1 MIFSGPNLFSEVSS
15 DTSQVWLALREV
27 GLSPLVSVTFVE
39 DDGSK
44 VSADGNPEETPFFLL
59 GYSLKTASPS
69 LGSGGS
75 RRILWCC
82 CGLGHLGDR
91 GERTGDSRLCALD

>member
-1 MIFSGPNLFSEVSS
+1 MIFSGLKFFSEGSS
-15 DTSQVWLALREV
+15 DTSQVWLALREGGV
-27 GLSPLVSVTFVE
+27 PPLVSVTFVE

-44 VSADGNPEETPFFLL
+44 VAAEGNPEETTFFLP
-59 GYSLKTASPS
+59 GHSFSTASPS

-82 CGLGHLGDR
+82 
-91 GERTGDSRLCALD
+91 